1 MTTICS
7 GTHSIDLK
15 KSLCY
20 IKSMSMIDEI
30 RKKFVN
36 GQYEYSKH
44 AVDQSIIRHIS
55 TAEIQEAMLS
65 KSEIIEDYPD
75 DKYGSSCLVL
85 GFTNNGRP
93 LHMHVSYPSGTI
105 LKVVTAY
112 QPDESKWMAYRIRRK

>member
-1 MTTICS
+1 
-7 GTHSIDLK
+7 
-15 KSLCY
+15 
-20 IKSMSMIDEI
+20 MSMIDEI

-55 TAEIQEAMLS
+55 TAEIQEVMLS
-65 KSEIIEDYPD
+65 KSGIIEDYPD
-75 DKYGSSCLVL
+75 DKYGSSCLIL

-93 LHMHVSYPSGTI
+93 LHMHVSYPSETV

-112 QPDESKWMAYRIRRK
+112 QPDESK